1 MTPQE
6 VENVVVEVVRDICN
20 ERGIESLTLDCDTIL
35 IGSEA
40 LVDSVGLVTIV
51 MEIEERLSEDFAV
64 EVSLTSD
71 KAMSRERSPLRTI
84 GSIRDYVVE
93 QAVDSAQ
100 G

>member
-20 ERGIESLTLDCDTIL
+20 ERGIESPTLDCDTIL

>member
-1 MTPQE
+1 MTPLE

-20 ERGIESLTLDCDTIL
+20 ERGIESPTLDCDTIL